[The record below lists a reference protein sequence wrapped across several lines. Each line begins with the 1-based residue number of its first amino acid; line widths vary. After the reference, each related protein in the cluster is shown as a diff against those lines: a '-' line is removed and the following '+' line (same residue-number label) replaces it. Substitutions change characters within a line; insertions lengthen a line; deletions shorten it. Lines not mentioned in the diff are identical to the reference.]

1 MNHCFDGFRMKE
13 DPYHPQNS
21 GRQTAAV
28 SPYLSCDDEGAREW
42 MGKLQEAISAEAN
55 KKLASEARY
64 YKN

>member
-1 MNHCFDGFRMKE
+1 MNHCFDDFRMKE

-42 MGKLQEAISAEAN
+42 RGKL
-55 KKLASEARY
+55 
-64 YKN
+64 